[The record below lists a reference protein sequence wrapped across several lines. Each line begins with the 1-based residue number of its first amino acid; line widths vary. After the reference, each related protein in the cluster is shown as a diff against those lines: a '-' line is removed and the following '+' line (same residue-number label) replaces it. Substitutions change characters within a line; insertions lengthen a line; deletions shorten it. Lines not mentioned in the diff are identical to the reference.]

1 MEKGF
6 VSYLTS
12 SLSPLFYHSNLLPTL
27 MEGCDI
33 KGHLPRRNVW
43 PAHLSQSSGVTGPL
57 VTFIYHVRFF
67 FFKMQIWFDLFSQ
80 TSKQCIIV
88 YTDKQSSVA
97 AGRPSAATDTGS
109 SSVFKPHYE
118 CSRQHNDDWNQP
130 RNGSILS
137 IKDATLANVYLTP
150 YISLGVSSQ

>member
-43 PAHLSQSSGVTGPL
+43 PAHLSLSSGVTGPFYLPCTFSVFLRCKFGLIYFLKL
-57 VTFIYHVRFF
+57 VNNVLLCT
-67 FFKMQIWFDLFSQ
+67 QINKAAWLLDGRTRPRTQEAAPCLSP
-80 TSKQCIIV
+80 IMN
-88 YTDKQSSVA
+88 A
-97 AGRPSAATDTGS
+97 AGSTTTTG
-109 SSVFKPHYE
+109 
-118 CSRQHNDDWNQP
+118 
-130 RNGSILS
+130 
-137 IKDATLANVYLTP
+137 
-150 YISLGVSSQ
+150 ISLVMDLYHPSKMLHWLMFI